1 MSKAGKSILKGL
13 NKALEHHQGKE
24 TRAREHRFCAAD
36 VVRGS
41 GNVHRDFNLPDADVR
56 QFKAMLAAEIMKTLD
71 KKGLSVRKAQS
82 LTGVPAAD
90 FSRIRT
96 ADLEQFSSDRLM
108 MMLNKLGSRVE
119 VSVKVKERKLEAV
132 HA

>member
-1 MSKAGKSILKGL
+1 M
-13 NKALEHHQGKE
+13 KE
-24 TRAREHRFCAAD
+24 EMI
-36 VVRGS
+36 RGS
-41 GNVHRDFNLPDADVR
+41 GNVYRDFNLPDADVR
-56 QFKAMLAAEIMKTLD
+56 QFKAILAAEIIKTLD

-96 ADLEQFSSDRLM
+96 ADLERFSSDRLM
-108 MMLNKLGSRVE
+108 MVLNKLGSRVE
-119 VSVKVKERKLEAV
+119 VSVRVKERKLEAV

>member
-1 MSKAGKSILKGL
+1 M
-13 NKALEHHQGKE
+13 KE
-24 TRAREHRFCAAD
+24 EMI
-36 VVRGS
+36 RGS
-41 GNVHRDFNLPDADVR
+41 GNVYRDFNLPDADVR
-56 QFKAMLAAEIMKTLD
+56 QFKAILAAEIIKALD

-96 ADLEQFSSDRLM
+96 ADLERFSSDRLM
-108 MMLNKLGSRVE
+108 MVLNKLGSRVE
-119 VSVKVKERKLEAV
+119 VSVRVKERKLEAV

>member
-1 MSKAGKSILKGL
+1 M
-13 NKALEHHQGKE
+13 KE
-24 TRAREHRFCAAD
+24 ETI
-36 VVRGS
+36 RGS
-41 GNVHRDFNLPDADVR
+41 GNVYRDFNLPDADVR
-56 QFKAMLAAEIMKTLD
+56 QFKAILAAEIIKTLD

-96 ADLEQFSSDRLM
+96 ADLERFSSDRLM
-108 MMLNKLGSRVE
+108 MVLNKLGSRIE
-119 VSVKVKERKLEAV
+119 VSVRVKERKLEAV

>member
-1 MSKAGKSILKGL
+1 M
-13 NKALEHHQGKE
+13 KE
-24 TRAREHRFCAAD
+24 EII
-36 VVRGS
+36 RGS
-41 GNVHRDFNLPDADVR
+41 GNVYRDFNLPDADVR
-56 QFKAMLAAEIMKTLD
+56 QFKAILAAEIIKMLD

-96 ADLEQFSSDRLM
+96 ADLERFSSDRLM
-108 MMLNKLGSRVE
+108 MILNKLGSRVE
-119 VSVKVKERKLEAV
+119 VSVRVKERKLEAV

>member
-1 MSKAGKSILKGL
+1 MKKQP
-13 NKALEHHQGKE
+13 LE
-24 TRAREHRFCAAD
+24 

-41 GNVHRDFNLPDADVR
+41 GNVYRDFNMPDADVR
-56 QFKAMLAAEIMKTLD
+56 QLKAILAAEIIKTLD
-71 KKGLSVRKAQS
+71 KKELSVRKAQR

-96 ADLEQFSSDRLM
+96 ADLERFSSDRLM
-108 MMLNKLGSRVE
+108 MILNKLGSRVE
-119 VSVKVKERKLEAV
+119 VSVKVKERKREAV